1 MSEAVLSDRLMVMHE
16 GKLVWDDTPRN
27 IFSNV
32 RKVHSLGLDVPQ
44 VTELSNLLKE
54 DGFNVTGDELSIDE
68 LVAKL

>member
-1 MSEAVLSDRLMVMHE
+1 M
-16 GKLVWDDTPRN
+16 K
-27 IFSNV
+27 
-32 RKVHSLGLDVPQ
+32 KVHSLGLDVPQ